1 MHARSVIES
10 GTILPLKPFW
20 GRNVLS
26 WTQEPHRKMQP
37 PPSRHPSPLPE
48 PGILAELGPDTLGR
62 VQRIGR
68 ISLGNIAR
76 GLELFGYIESS
87 RRWLIEGKKRA
98 GSADP

>member
-1 MHARSVIES
+1 MDPGTPQENAAASFKASLPPALKKTLAEFWGS
-10 GTILPLKPFW
+10 ETILD
-20 GRNVLS
+20 
-26 WTQEPHRKMQP
+26 
-37 PPSRHPSPLPE
+37 E